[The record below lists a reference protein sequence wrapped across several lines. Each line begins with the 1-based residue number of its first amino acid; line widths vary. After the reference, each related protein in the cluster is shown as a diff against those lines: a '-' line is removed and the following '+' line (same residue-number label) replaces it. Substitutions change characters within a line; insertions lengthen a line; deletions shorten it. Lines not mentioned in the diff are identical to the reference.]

1 MKCNKWKLNRSRKI
15 SSNFYQEKN
24 QIRSKFSSSGYLMR
38 SVNSAINDFGSKEH
52 DPMTPN
58 YLFND
63 SESTPI
69 VLIDIPFCNENEKV
83 SKQLLKKLKVFT
95 TEKYDFRILWKTKKV
110 RQLFEGE
117 KSIPSFVNSFL
128 EFVFFRKGAFWILK
142 LCG

>member
-1 MKCNKWKLNRSRKI
+1 
-15 SSNFYQEKN
+15 
-24 QIRSKFSSSGYLMR
+24 MR
-38 SVNSAINDFGSKEH
+38 FVNGVINGFENEEY
-52 DPMTPN
+52 DPMIPN
-58 YLFND
+58 YSFNGF
-63 SESTPI
+63 ESKPI
-69 VLIDIPFCNENEKV
+69 VLMDIPFCNENEKV

-128 EFVFFRKGAFWILK
+128 GFVFFRKGAFWILK